1 MLAKEITHVL
11 SNIHDATNAADEA
24 APAPAAGPFEHHR
37 VDAVSTP
44 AAKRCAFTVA

>member
-24 APAPAAGPFEHHR
+24 APAPAAGALEHHR
-37 VDAVSTP
+37 ADAEPTP
-44 AAKRCAFTVA
+44 DSERRALTVG